1 MCLWS
6 HAIREAEPFGTSLSF
21 HSDRTPLIKINAG
34 QRGRKYRPD
43 DTLLKPMPAG
53 AGEAAIRQNN
63 IGMWHQ

>member
-6 HAIREAEPFGTSLSF
+6 HAIREAEPLRTSLSF

-43 DTLLKPMPAG
+43 DPLLKPIPIG
-53 AGEAAIRQNN
+53 TGEPVIRQNN
-63 IGMWHQ
+63 VGMWHQ